1 MPVPNPTDGEM
12 AILRVLWDR
21 GPSTVRDLHQA
32 LAERKD
38 TAYTTVLR
46 MCQIMHEKGLL
57 DRNDSER
64 QHVFAPRV
72 TEEEVQGGLL
82 GDLLAKA
89 FRGSAASLVMRA
101 LSSRPQEAELDEIQ
115 AVLDRLREER
125 RS

>member
-1 MPVPNPTDGEM
+1 MPIPNPTDGEM

-21 GPSTVRDLHQA
+21 GPSTVRDLHQT
-32 LAERKD
+32 LAQGKD

-57 DRNDSER
+57 SRDDSER

-82 GDLLAKA
+82 GDLLEKA

-101 LSSRPQEAELDEIQ
+101 LSSRPREAELDEIQ
-115 AVLDRLREER
+115 AVLDRLREGG